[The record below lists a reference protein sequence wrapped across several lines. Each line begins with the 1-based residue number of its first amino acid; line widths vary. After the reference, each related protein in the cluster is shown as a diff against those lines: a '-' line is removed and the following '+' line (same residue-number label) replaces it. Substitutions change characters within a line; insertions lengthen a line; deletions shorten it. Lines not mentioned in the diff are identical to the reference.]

1 MAPFKVAVASATD
14 LRNANSFNASLSD
27 LEQEDTSVQEEV
39 EMGSDSPP
47 ASPARSTTTS
57 STSSQPPLGPELT
70 PSKFPELINDP
81 NLSQA
86 AISEATE
93 DNGDLENMDL
103 LLDDAGAGGG
113 SWADDI

>member
-1 MAPFKVAVASATD
+1 MAPFKLAVASATD
-14 LRNANSFNASLSD
+14 LRNANQSNTSHSD
-27 LEQEDTSVQEEV
+27 LEQGDTSVPEEI

-47 ASPARSTTTS
+47 ASPTCSTTS
-57 STSSQPPLGPELT
+57 STSTQPPLGPELT

-86 AISEATE
+86 ATSEATE

-103 LLDDAGAGGG
+103 LLNDAGAGGG

>member
-1 MAPFKVAVASATD
+1 VP
-14 LRNANSFNASLSD
+14 
-27 LEQEDTSVQEEV
+27 EEI

-47 ASPARSTTTS
+47 ASPTRSTTS
-57 STSSQPPLGPELT
+57 STSTQPPLGPELT

-86 AISEATE
+86 ATTPEATE
-93 DNGDLENMDL
+93 DNGDLENMDFH

-113 SWADDI
+113 SWADEI